1 MYLIGAI
8 SAVFF
13 CSGETET
20 WAKKTPI
27 QRKTEKSLKNLRS
40 IGVHLDLEQHGISM
54 DNVRSIHKSL
64 ANLQK
69 AGSQPRIKKVITVT
83 LEDPTFHIDN

>member
-1 MYLIGAI
+1 MYCIAAL

-13 CSGETET
+13 CSGDTES
-20 WAKKTPI
+20 WARKTPI

-54 DNVRSIHKSL
+54 DNVRSIHRSL
-64 ANLQK
+64 ASLQK
-69 AGSQPRIKKVITVT
+69 AGSQPRIKKVITIT
-83 LEDPTFHIDN
+83 LDDPNFHIEN